1 MCPSFEKEEDV
12 LTATK
17 TVYESTKCFR
27 PSQFHK
33 GKYQEYNLN
42 GIVKFTQ
49 GQVMQQTVETQKNL
63 MKHVNL
69 DQLEDIRDQ
78 ME

>member
-1 MCPSFEKEEDV
+1 MCSSFEKEEDA
-12 LTATK
+12 LATTK
-17 TVYESTKCFR
+17 TIYESTKCIG

-42 GIVKFTQ
+42 GILLFIQ